1 MARIVIGEGLW
12 GTIRGYLNS
21 MFEELYAAIA
31 SGVGTANSYTQTIN
45 LSAGAVTR
53 ITTTLTS
60 TQTPKHITIWDST
73 GKVVGPNTIPD
84 IQRLVVGDVYVLDI
98 YCSDA
103 LSNLTL
109 EISY

>member
-12 GTIRGYLNS
+12 SVIRGYLNS
-21 MFEELYAAIA
+21 MFTEIYAAIG
-31 SGVGTANSYTQTIN
+31 SGVGTSNNYTQTIN
-45 LSAGAVTR
+45 LSAGVVTR
-53 ITTTLTS
+53 ITTTLTEV
-60 TQTPKHITIWDST
+60 QVPKHITLWDST

-84 IQRLVVGDVYVLDI
+84 IQRGTSGGVQILDI

-109 EISY
+109 EITY